1 MADEYGRHAINCRF
15 GGRRVRLHDGVCDAL
30 TDAHRSLGISSSRE
44 VVVSSLATPSL
55 QQPRID
61 IDMDLNASVSR
72 TLLDVCIHDV
82 ASSLLHR
89 AEDKK
94 FAKYRNKDPRLHRNQ
109 LRVAGLAMNVHG
121 HTGPNFQAH
130 LNMLARHSGTSRQ
143 CAGSTSGFMNHTTMN
158 LQYLSLTILAL
169 GTSTQYRP
177 SYRSS
182 SLGCRCW
189 RFSRRGGQ

>member
-1 MADEYGRHAINCRF
+1 MADAYGRHAINCRF
-15 GGRRVRLHDGVCDAL
+15 GGRRVRLHGGVCDAL
-30 TDAHRSLGISSSRE
+30 ADARRSLGISSSRE

-61 IDMDLNASVSR
+61 INMDLNASVSR

-94 FAKYRNKDPRLHRNQ
+94 FAKYRNQDPRLHRNQ
-109 LRVAGLAMNVHG
+109 LRVTGLAMNLHG

-130 LNMLARHSGTSRQ
+130 LDMLARRSSTSRQ

-158 LQYLSLTILAL
+158 RLYSSISVLLMRFKASAI
-169 GTSTQYRP
+169 ST
-177 SYRSS
+177 
-182 SLGCRCW
+182 C
-189 RFSRRGGQ
+189 